1 MRLLKTNWKSDILI
15 PGFLFITSLLFIDL
29 SFLIYQCSQIT
40 QKVVCCLIGLY
51 LIYLL
56 LKKYPTLIGILEIFL
71 TLAILCIGLNKKQT
85 NFSINDNSEIK
96 LYPDQIKINDNW
108 LSGTGQIKGGHVLV
122 TATISDNEK
131 KQLKWGHRVVL
142 SRLDGEVKPIESA
155 TNYGQFDLKK
165 YYLSKNITQQ
175 VKLKSCHF
183 VVEKGG
189 LEDCLHHFRFE
200 LQSYFK
206 EMPQILNFF
215 SSELILGE
223 NPNSDNQEIL
233 DNYRDLGVI
242 HILSI
247 SGLHV
252 GIYTMII
259 STLCYIFKLTE
270 DEAFSCCLIILA
282 IGVFL
287 SNGQAGFVRASL
299 TFILSKLFKFKRI
312 PISQFD
318 LLGLTCLLHLLIDPR
333 LMMKVGAL
341 LSYVLSL
348 GLVVTGKLSNFKQ
361 SVALNILLAPLL
373 LCFFFQFNLLTVI
386 FNLLIVP
393 YFNLVIMPL
402 TFFNLVIYK
411 IDPAL
416 SGFLEMILESGER
429 VISTISSTKLGLLTF
444 GKINWWQC
452 LLLLIL
458 TTVLIADLNEPWL
471 KKINQKKLLKTI
483 GWLYFALFIL
493 IHFPLTGQ
501 VTFID
506 VGQGDSILITTP
518 FPRRVYLIDTGGKLN
533 FSGRKVIPQVN
544 KITIPL
550 LKAQGITHL
559 NGIFVTHQDADHV
572 GDLGPLLS
580 QIPVQKLY
588 VAQGILNNPSFCRRI
603 AGRVEQRQIV
613 QLLAGQQINEPQIKF
628 NVVYPFKP
636 GIGENKD
643 CLSLTFKLANKSW
656 LFTGDLGQEGEQEI
670 MAKYNLQANYFKLGH
685 HGSRTSSNPEFL
697 HKLAPEVVF
706 ISAGRNNRFNHPHS
720 ETLTTLKRQG
730 IPWASTQDCGM
741 ITWNYGKFTKSRFIF
756 FLKAEKEK

>member
-1 MRLLKTNWKSDILI
+1 MQPLKVNSKSDILI

-40 QKVVCCLIGLY
+40 QKIVCCLIGLY
-51 LIYLL
+51 LICLL
-56 LKKYPTLIGILEIFL
+56 LKKYSTSIGILVTFL
-71 TLAILCIGLNKKQT
+71 ILATLCIGLNKKQT
-85 NFSINDNSEIK
+85 NFSINANSEIA
-96 LYPDQIKINDNW
+96 LYPDEIKIDDNW
-108 LSGTGQIKGGHVLV
+108 LTGIGQVKDGHVLV
-122 TATISDNEK
+122 AATISNNEK
-131 KQLKWGHRVVL
+131 KQLTLGHRVVV
-142 SRLDGEVKPIESA
+142 SNLDGEVKPIEPA

-175 VKLKSCHF
+175 VKLKTCHF
-183 VVEKGG
+183 TVKKGG
-189 LEDCLHHFRFE
+189 LVDYLHYCRFE

-206 EMPQILNFF
+206 KMPQILSFF

-223 NPNSDNQEIL
+223 NPNSDNQSIL

-270 DEAFSCCLIILA
+270 DEAFSCCLIVLA
-282 IGVFL
+282 IGIFL
-287 SNGQAGFVRASL
+287 SNAQAGFVRASL
-299 TFILSKLFKFKRI
+299 TFCLSKLFKFKRI
-312 PISQFD
+312 PISKFD

-341 LSYVLSL
+341 LSYLLSL
-348 GLVVTGKLSNFKQ
+348 GLVITDKLSKFKQ
-361 SVALNILLAPLL
+361 SLALNILLTPLL
-373 LCFFFQFNLLTVI
+373 LYFFSQFNLLTVI

-393 YFNLVIMPL
+393 YFNLIIMPL

-411 IDPAL
+411 IDPVL
-416 SGFLEMILESGER
+416 SNFFEFILESGEKT
-429 VISTISSTKLGLLTF
+429 ISTISATKLGLLTF

-458 TTVLIADLNEPWL
+458 TTVLIADINEPWF
-471 KKINQKKLLKTI
+471 KKNSQKELSKII
-483 GWLYFALFIL
+483 GYLYLALFIS
-493 IHFPLTGQ
+493 IHIPLTGQ

-533 FSGRKVIPQVN
+533 FSGRKLVPQIN

-550 LKAQGITHL
+550 LKAQGITYL

-588 VAQGILNNPSFCRRI
+588 VAKGILNNPSFSRRI
-603 AGRVEQRQIV
+603 AGRIEQKQIV
-613 QLLAGQQINEPQIKF
+613 QLLAGQQISEPQIKF

-643 CLSLTFKLANKSW
+643 SLSLTFKLANKSW

-670 MAKYNLQANYFKLGH
+670 MAKYNLQVNYFKLGH
-685 HGSRTSSNPEFL
+685 HGSRTSSNPDFL
-697 HKLAPEVVF
+697 RKLAPEAVF
-706 ISAGRNNRFNHPHS
+706 ISAGRNNRFNHPHQ

-730 IPWASTQDCGM
+730 IPWTSTQNCGM
-741 ITWNYGKFTKSRFIF
+741 ITWNYGNFSKPRFVF